1 MTTGVRSIA
10 RQVTIAAV
18 CLLGQFAVAT
28 AANMNIT
35 PASVRL
41 GSLVAG
47 SQVSADML
55 QQRVVLL
62 QFWGVECPVCTQWLP
77 KLEELAQEL
86 GPQGLVVISAHHQA
100 GSIDDI
106 RRKAADLGI
115 TFPVF
120 DKATIKDGMDF
131 EALPHA
137 VLFDH
142 TGRCIYRGAPGELQE
157 ALVAAVKAAPAS
169 VFEGRVFKKIAAFN
183 IPVKGEQQYGQTL
196 RRAKG
201 MLDAKDET
209 TVEEATYVVEKLEA
223 RGRGML
229 DDAKTKR
236 ESDPVTALDLL
247 QRCSAGFKGT
257 ELGTEATGLLK
268 DWKKDAEFQTVL
280 KAGQQAAQLESLRTQ
295 VMAAFGELPTGQVTD
310 AMLGG
315 IPPNVK
321 AKMQDLARAIR
332 SGHPGSEMASRA
344 GEIARE
350 FGLDVGR

>member
-1 MTTGVRSIA
+1 MTIGVRS
-10 RQVTIAAV
+10 RMRHLAAMAG
-18 CLLGQFAVAT
+18 CLLASAAAAT

-35 PASVRL
+35 PAAVRL

-47 SQVSADML
+47 PQVSADML

-77 KLEELAQEL
+77 KLEELSQEL
-86 GPQGLVVISAHHQA
+86 GPQGLVVISAHHQP
-100 GSIDDI
+100 GSLDDI

-142 TGRCIYRGAPGELQE
+142 TGRCIYRGPPGELQE

-183 IPVKGEQQYGQTL
+183 VPLKGEQQYGQTL

-201 MLDAKDET
+201 MLDGKDET

-229 DDAKTKR
+229 EEATTKR
-236 ESDPVTALDLL
+236 DSDPVTALDVL
-247 QRCSAGFKGT
+247 QRCAAGFKGT
-257 ELGTEATGLLK
+257 EIGTEAAALLK
-268 DWKKDAEFQTVL
+268 DWKKDPEFQAVL
-280 KAGQQAAQLESLRTQ
+280 KAGQQAAQLEALRTR

-310 AMLGG
+310 AMLAG
-315 IPPNVK
+315 IPPAVK
-321 AKMQDLARAIR
+321 GQMQELVRSIR
-332 SGHPGSEMASRA
+332 SGRPGTEMASRA

-350 FGLDVGR
+350 FGLEVGR

>member
-1 MTTGVRSIA
+1 MSTGVRSIA
-10 RQVTIAAV
+10 CQFVIAAACVLGQIAAV
-18 CLLGQFAVAT
+18 A
-28 AANMNIT
+28 AANMAIT

-47 SQVSADML
+47 APISPDML

-62 QFWGVECPVCTQWLP
+62 QFWGIECPVCAQWLP

-86 GPQGLVVISAHHQA
+86 GPQGLVVISAHHQP
-100 GSIDDI
+100 GSVDEI
-106 RRKAADLGI
+106 RRKAAELGL

-137 VLFDH
+137 ILFDH
-142 TGRCIYRGAPGELQE
+142 TGKCVYRGAAGELQE
-157 ALVAAVKAAPAS
+157 TLVAAVKAAPAS

-183 IPVKGEQQYGQTL
+183 VPLKGEQQYGQTL

-229 DDAKTKR
+229 EEAKTKR
-236 ESDPVTALDLL
+236 DTDPVTALELL

-257 ELGTEATGLLK
+257 EIGTEATGLLK
-268 DWKKDAEFQTVL
+268 DWKKDQDFQTVL
-280 KAGQQAAQLESLRTQ
+280 KAGQQAARLETLRTQ

-310 AMLGG
+310 AMLAGV
-315 IPPNVK
+315 PPAVK
-321 AKMQDLARAIR
+321 GQMQELVRSIR